1 MDTASMS
8 LGSRR
13 QSWYK
18 RPPIVGP
25 GISEPPC
32 WTWARPRPPLAPT
45 GSLAE
50 LKYQEETEIGYFFV
64 FRKVWVAKLHREQYL
79 LMTQWHSVTLTQSHI
94 WQLPIPS
101 ISFSHIQHTST
112 IPIIPPHSHQNWR
125 GEASR
130 HCFQWMEGNCWVY
143 IPVREGFD

>member
-50 LKYQEETEIGYFFV
+50 LKYQEEAEIGYFFV
-64 FRKVWVAKLHREQYL
+64 LGIYGLQSYIESNIYL
-79 LMTQWHSVTLTQSHI
+79 WHSGTVLHLRSHTYDSSLF
-94 WQLPIPS
+94 QALAFPIS
-101 ISFSHIQHTST
+101 NNIQV
-112 IPIIPPHSHQNWR
+112 PYQ
-125 GEASR
+125 
-130 HCFQWMEGNCWVY
+130 
-143 IPVREGFD
+143 